1 MCWIVSGQTK
11 GTFAPKAHRV
21 QVKYARGRTAWY
33 LIINPNDH
41 DSPSDVQEMMTE
53 RATRGNTQSIA
64 WSKLELV
71 GKNDPRGLTHSFV
84 DSTKTLPLMTQT
96 YGGKMQTEQRM
107 LYRGGL
113 PVRLYEGASPALS
126 IAAR

>member
-1 MCWIVSGQTK
+1 MQD
-11 GTFAPKAHRV
+11 
-21 QVKYARGRTAWY
+21 KYARGRTAWY
-33 LIINPNDH
+33 LIITPNDY
-41 DSPSDVQEMMTE
+41 DSPSDVQEVMPE

-71 GKNDPRGLTHSFV
+71 GKNDPRVLTHSFV
-84 DSTKTLPLMTQT
+84 DSTKTLPPLTQT
-96 YGGKMQTEQRM
+96 YGGKMQTEQRT

-113 PVRLYEGASPALS
+113 QVRLYEGASLALS